1 MKKVLLFSYDEKL
14 FDITNRIIEKKYE
27 LIKCTYY
34 QLETNKYPFADAVIM
49 HFDRERM
56 KKGAFEPIVK
66 AKGKLGHLVPILA
79 IIEEGN
85 PQSIFSILEAG
96 AYDYIEIKDNLQ
108 KYTKKVEELFLWNWY
123 LAKYEFGEKRQ

>member
-1 MKKVLLFSYDEKL
+1 MKL

-56 KKGAFEPIVK
+56 KNGAFESIVK
-66 AKGKLGHLVPILA
+66 VKGKLGHLVPILA

-85 PQSIFSILEAG
+85 HRVF
-96 AYDYIEIKDNLQ
+96 
-108 KYTKKVEELFLWNWY
+108 FLYW
-123 LAKYEFGEKRQ
+123 KQGHMII

>member
-1 MKKVLLFSYDEKL
+1 
-14 FDITNRIIEKKYE
+14 
-27 LIKCTYY
+27 
-34 QLETNKYPFADAVIM
+34 M

-85 PQSIFSILEAG
+85 PQSIFLYWKQGHMI
-96 AYDYIEIKDNLQ
+96 I
-108 KYTKKVEELFLWNWY
+108 
-123 LAKYEFGEKRQ
+123 